1 MGVDGGVGRSN
12 VRTSIKEE
20 TVEIHQAT
28 NDTENSSDQR
38 DLMAFRLG
46 NQTYALPIER
56 IVRIIEMVTV
66 TPIPQVGRM
75 VEGVINVQGEVV
87 LVINLRRQFGL
98 PEVPLGLRTP
108 IIIVQVGEQKFGLI
122 VDEVIDVLSIAA
134 RRVVRVR
141 DILPDGVGEIPIL
154 EGLVHVQD
162 GTVLVLEVEHLLLP
176 GQAQALVE
184 MAASLPEVTVEE
196 EATKQVFVDDAVSL
210 GLAPPSVD
218 EAE

>member
-1 MGVDGGVGRSN
+1 
-12 VRTSIKEE
+12 
-20 TVEIHQAT
+20 
-28 NDTENSSDQR
+28 
-38 DLMAFRLG
+38 MAFRLG